1 MKKLILFTAILAV
14 VYTLADFRQGFI
26 NVQSAH
32 VARIERALGEWI
44 MNNVEQRFIFLVVV
58 QEKREGQ
65 SLPDLNKYFE
75 DARAAKAFAQTQTR
89 FFARHSWRKAS
100 IKAIPI

>member
-1 MKKLILFTAILAV
+1 
-14 VYTLADFRQGFI
+14 
-26 NVQSAH
+26 
-32 VARIERALGEWI
+32 

-75 DARAAKAFAQTQTR
+75 DARAAKAFAQTNSR
-89 FFARHSWRKAS
+89 YLARSTWRKAT